1 MRPRKRLSGIRNIS
15 VFAMIALAFAGVAW
29 AGAKKEVLYSF
40 KGGKDGK
47 YPTYPGLIFD
57 KAGNLYGTTFDGGI
71 GPLGGFGTVFELTPK
86 ADGSW
91 TETVLHRFTGGRDGA
106 FPYSGLVFDAAGNLY
121 GTTDFGGGLGSCL
134 DGGVNYYCGTVYR
147 LSPGQNGKWTETI
160 LRRFDAKASG
170 GYLQNNLILDAAG
183 NLYGVAEGGD
193 GCAQYSCG
201 VVFELISGPKVPW
214 KEKILYSFHGSDGDD
229 AQSPLMFDAQGNLY
243 GTTIGGGA
251 ADAGVVFRLEPT
263 KKGPWKQT
271 VLHTFTP
278 LSHDGGRPCGRLV
291 FDKQGNLYGST
302 QNGGKYPCQGL
313 GCGIVYELAHDTWD
327 EAIIHYFNGHR
338 QRNFQGI
345 ANDTQGVAFD
355 ASGNLYGTATGTTLF
370 PGGIFQLIR
379 QQDGTWKERL
389 VSKFPVGVS
398 PGMAIYG
405 TDGNLYGGSFSGG
418 DHSFGAV
425 FRITP

>member
-1 MRPRKRLSGIRNIS
+1 MQWKSCLNTI
-15 VFAMIALAFAGVAW
+15 VAFAMLAMALVPVPGVW
-29 AGAKKEVLYSF
+29 AGTKKEVLYSF

-86 ADGSW
+86 AGGGW

-106 FPYSGLVFDAAGNLY
+106 FPCSGLVFDAAGNLY

-134 DGGVNYYCGTVYR
+134 DGGVNYFCGTVYR
-147 LSPGQNGKWTETI
+147 LSPRQNGKWTETI

-170 GYLQNNLILDAAG
+170 GYLQNNLILDAVG

-201 VVFELISGPKVPW
+201 IVFELISGPEVPW

-251 ADAGVVFRLEPT
+251 ADAGVVFR
-263 KKGPWKQT
+263 
-271 VLHTFTP
+271 
-278 LSHDGGRPCGRLV
+278 
-291 FDKQGNLYGST
+291 
-302 QNGGKYPCQGL
+302 
-313 GCGIVYELAHDTWD
+313 
-327 EAIIHYFNGHR
+327 
-338 QRNFQGI
+338 
-345 ANDTQGVAFD
+345 
-355 ASGNLYGTATGTTLF
+355 
-370 PGGIFQLIR
+370 
-379 QQDGTWKERL
+379 
-389 VSKFPVGVS
+389 
-398 PGMAIYG
+398 
-405 TDGNLYGGSFSGG
+405 
-418 DHSFGAV
+418 
-425 FRITP
+425 